1 MFQLSQVYSG
11 RCGSVTGVT
20 APSGPVRIVGR
31 RLCGDKLRATPGAY
45 EMGVQRG
52 LCVFWCVGLW
62 ISVFKMPAGVHVH
75 RVCEQI
81 CASGVYLYTWV

>member
-45 EMGVQRG
+45 EIGVQQG
-52 LCVFWCVGLW
+52 LCV
-62 ISVFKMPAGVHVH
+62 SGVW
-75 RVCEQI
+75 VCGSQYLRCQQECMFTVREQI
-81 CASGVYLYTWV
+81 CASGVFLYTWV